1 MRLSLPRLKM
11 PRLPRIQY
19 LVWISTALKGW
30 VMGSREKD
38 TDSLI
43 MYDRTLLWLTFG
55 LAAIGFI
62 MVTSASMPIGQRL
75 TNDPFF
81 FAKRDG
87 VYLILAFILAII
99 TLRLPMEFWQR
110 YSATMLLGSIIL
122 LMIVTVVGSSVKG
135 ASRWIDLGLLRIQP
149 AELTKLS
156 LFCYIANY
164 LVRKG
169 DEVRNNLRGFLK
181 PMGVILV
188 LAVLLLAQPDLGT
201 VVVLFVTTLAM
212 LFCGSEIVAVH
223 CHYRY
228 GHFSGCVA
236 DTRRTV
242 PYPPCYRILEPVGR
256 SLWQRLSVNAIADG
270 VWSRRTLGAR
280 FR

>member
-1 MRLSLPRLKM
+1 
-11 PRLPRIQY
+11 
-19 LVWISTALKGW
+19 
-30 VMGSREKD
+30 MGSREKD

-212 LFCGSEIVAVH
+212 LFPGGSEIVAVH

>member
-11 PRLPRIQY
+11 PRLPGFSI

-122 LMIVTVVGSSVKG
+122 LMIVLVDRVGEALEYGIVGINTGIISNEVAPFGGIK
-135 ASRWIDLGLLRIQP
+135 ASGLGREGSKYGI
-149 AELTKLS
+149 ED
-156 LFCYIANY
+156 Y
-164 LVRKG
+164 L
-169 DEVRNNLRGFLK
+169 
-181 PMGVILV
+181 
-188 LAVLLLAQPDLGT
+188 
-201 VVVLFVTTLAM
+201 
-212 LFCGSEIVAVH
+212 EIKYM
-223 CHYRY
+223 CI
-228 GHFSGCVA
+228 G
-236 DTRRTV
+236 
-242 PYPPCYRILEPVGR
+242 L
-256 SLWQRLSVNAIADG
+256 
-270 VWSRRTLGAR
+270 
-280 FR
+280 